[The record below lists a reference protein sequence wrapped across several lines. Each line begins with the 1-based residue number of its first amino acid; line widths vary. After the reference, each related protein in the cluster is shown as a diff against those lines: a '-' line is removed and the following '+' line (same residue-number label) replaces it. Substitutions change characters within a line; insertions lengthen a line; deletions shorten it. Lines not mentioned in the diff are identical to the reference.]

1 MKHVAWLASIA
12 GLGLY
17 LCAPAW
23 LAAQSAES
31 AHIDHAEVGVYGDY
45 LRFAPKNSTT
55 NFVGVGA
62 LAGVNVAPRVS
73 LEGTMSYDFARNY
86 TTTYS
91 SPGSGGIT
99 SNFVTTRVR
108 PLTGLFGPKLYMGR
122 SVRFFVTA
130 KAGFLDFTSTN
141 RPNVVS
147 GSGFSGAVNGVGGAG
162 THVAFYPGGGI
173 EGFWGA
179 FGLRLEAGDEVY
191 LDNGAYNN
199 LKVAIA
205 PTLRF

>member
-1 MKHVAWLASIA
+1 MKRIAWFASLA

-17 LCAPAW
+17 LCSPAW
-23 LAAQSAES
+23 LAAQSTES
-31 AHIDHAEVGVYGDY
+31 AHVDHGEAGVYGDY
-45 LRFAPKNSTT
+45 LRFAPRNATT

-91 SPGSGGIT
+91 STGSGGVT

-108 PLTGLFGPKLYMGR
+108 PLTGLFGPKLSTGGP
-122 SVRFFVTA
+122 VRFFVTA

-147 GSGFSGAVNGVGGAG
+147 SSGFSGAVNGVGGSG
-162 THVAFYPGGGI
+162 THVAFYPGGGV

-199 LKVAIA
+199 LRVAFQ
-205 PTLRF
+205 PTFRF

>member
-12 GLGLY
+12 GLGFY
-17 LCAPAW
+17 LCAPAMA
-23 LAAQSAES
+23 AAQSSES
-31 AHIDHAEVGVYGDY
+31 AHIDHGEVGVYGDY
-45 LRFAPKNSTT
+45 LRFAPHNSTT

-62 LAGVNVAPRVS
+62 LAGVTVAPRVA

-91 SPGSGGIT
+91 STGSGGIT
-99 SNFVTTRVR
+99 TDFVTTRVR
-108 PLTGLFGPKLYMGR
+108 PLTGLFGPKLSVGR

-130 KAGFLDFTSTN
+130 KAGFLDFTTTN
-141 RPNVVS
+141 RPTVVS
-147 GSGFSGAVNGVGGAG
+147 GSGFAGAVNGVGGSG

-173 EGFWGA
+173 EGFWGP

-191 LDNGAYNN
+191 LDNGASNN